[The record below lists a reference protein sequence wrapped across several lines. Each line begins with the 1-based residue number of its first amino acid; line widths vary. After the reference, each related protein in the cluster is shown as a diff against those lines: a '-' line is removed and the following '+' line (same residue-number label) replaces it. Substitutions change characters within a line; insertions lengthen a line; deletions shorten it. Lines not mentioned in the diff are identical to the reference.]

1 MLNICNIVIVG
12 GEGDLAF
19 RKLYP
24 ALYSLHKE
32 NLLADCTKV
41 VGFGRGK
48 YSLDEFKSMMQDWT
62 KKSDYVTDFDESSWQ
77 TFLKRVVQFN
87 GDATAPQ
94 DLTRLKKELGND
106 DIVFYLST
114 PPSIFAPICDAMGE
128 AGVVT
133 DNTRLVVEK
142 PLGTSLDSFN
152 EINDTLFR
160 TFKENQIY
168 RIDHYLGKETVQ
180 NLLAL
185 RFANIFFD
193 PLWNRNYIDHVQI
206 TVAESVGVGGRW
218 NYYDESGALRD
229 MVQNHLLQLVCLVA
243 MEFPARNQADDI
255 RDEKLKVIRCL
266 KTIDASNVQAN
277 TVRGQYTEGAIN
289 QELVAGYAQEK
300 DSQSTNSST
309 ETFVAVKAEIENN
322 RWHGVPFYLRT
333 GKRMASRYSEIVIQ
347 FKPVVFKFIDI
358 DPNAINNNQ
367 LVIRLQPNEGIE
379 MNMMNKV
386 PGLSEITSLQNVG
399 LNLSFEEAFEEHR
412 SPSAYERLILD
423 VTRGDQ
429 TLFMRSDELRG
440 AWRWVDGITDG
451 WEKNNQSAVN
461 YKSGSMGPDDAL
473 GLILRDGRKWQNF
486 EQ

>member
-32 NLLADCTKV
+32 KLLADCTKV

-48 YSLDEFKSMMQDWT
+48 YSFDEFISTMCEWT
-62 KKSDYVTDFDESSWQ
+62 QKSDYVSDFDESAWQ
-77 TFLKRVVQFN
+77 SFIKRVVQFN
-87 GDATAPQ
+87 GDATAPE
-94 DLTRLKKELGND
+94 DLARLKKQLGND

-114 PPSIFAPICDAMGE
+114 PPSIFAPICEAMGT

-160 TFKENQIY
+160 TFEENQIY

-218 NYYDESGALRD
+218 DYYEESGALRD

-266 KTIDASNVQAN
+266 KTIDASNVRAN
-277 TVRGQYTEGAIN
+277 TVRGQYTEGAVD
-289 QELVAGYAQEK
+289 QELVAGYTQEK
-300 DSQSTNSST
+300 DAKDKQSNT

-322 RWHGVPFYLRT
+322 RWQGVPFYLRT
-333 GKRMASRYSEIVIQ
+333 GKRLASRYSEIVIQ

-358 DPNAINNNQ
+358 DPTAINNNQ

-386 PGLSEITSLQNVG
+386 PGLSEITRLQNVG

-451 WEKNNQSAVN
+451 WQQAAQSVVN
-461 YKSGSMGPDDAL
+461 YKAGSMGPDDAL
-473 GLILRDGRKWQNF
+473 GLILGDGRKWQVFN
-486 EQ
+486 